1 MGMPM
6 RHTTSRILYAY
17 WNEVRGARAAPRRFE
32 IDPARLAAILPDIF
46 ILERTSADTYPFRLA
61 GTRLCAQFGAEFRG
75 LDFLSFWPDADRAAL
90 RQRLSV
96 ITAQG
101 GAVVFTMEARS
112 SAGKVV
118 TFEAIVLPLI
128 HVRQSVDRFL
138 GAVSALAAPAWLG
151 TEPLTTW
158 TLLKHANLWTR
169 QAPRLGASGA
179 DVGAIAAPLM
189 AAPERPTLRVLE
201 GGLSREDTKYK

>member
-6 RHTTSRILYAY
+6 KHTTSRMLYAY
-17 WNEVRGARAAPRRFE
+17 WNEIRGVRVAPRRLE
-32 IDPARLAAILPDIF
+32 IDPTRLAAILPEIF
-46 ILERTSADTYPFRLA
+46 ILERVSADTYLFRLA

-75 LDFLSFWPDADRAAL
+75 LEFLSLWPDADRAAL
-90 RQRLSV
+90 QHRLSV

-112 SAGKVV
+112 STGKVA

-138 GAVSALAAPAWLG
+138 GAMSALAAPAWLG
-151 TEPLTTW
+151 AEPLATW
-158 TLLKHANLWTR
+158 TLIKHANLWTG
-169 QAPRLGASGA
+169 QTPLGTNRAG
-179 DVGAIAAPLM
+179 VGAIAALD
-189 AAPERPTLRVLE
+189 
-201 GGLSREDTKYK
+201 GGLAS